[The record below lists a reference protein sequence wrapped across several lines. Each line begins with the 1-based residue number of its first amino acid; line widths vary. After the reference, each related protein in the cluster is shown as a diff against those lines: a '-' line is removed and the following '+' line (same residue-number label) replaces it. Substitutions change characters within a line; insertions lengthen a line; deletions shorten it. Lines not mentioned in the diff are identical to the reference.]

1 MHGGNKDAFAAVVAL
16 CCYLKSFCQALELPQ
31 MSDFERG
38 HVLSR
43 KTLRGDHSLEMFG
56 SGGKEKDKYS
66 LRA

>member
-1 MHGGNKDAFAAVVAL
+1 MKAGNKDTVAL
-16 CCYLKSFCQALELPQ
+16 CCYLRIFCQSLELPQ
-31 MSDFERG
+31 MSDFERR

-43 KTLRGDHSLEMFG
+43 KTLSGDDFLETLV

>member
-1 MHGGNKDAFAAVVAL
+1 MQAGNKDAVAL
-16 CCYLKSFCQALELPQ
+16 CCYLKIFCQALELHQ
-31 MSDFERG
+31 MSDFERR

-43 KTLRGDHSLEMFG
+43 KTLSGDDFVETFG